1 MRRKVS
7 PVFFL
12 PPAFSLPA
20 PPVVSPHHFPHRSL
34 SFLLLTFL
42 FFSAKNENSV
52 IAYVLSWLFLL
63 CGRQKELFTARCQ
76 AALYHTSKIFMA
88 RFSQN
93 KACFSYKVTFIML
106 LGSFWLNK
114 YLFLQIFYFSFF
126 THIVSVMFLPHC
138 LNLFLFSLFFF
149 FLCG

>member
-42 FFSAKNENSV
+42 FSSAKNENSV
-52 IAYVLSWLFLL
+52 IVYVLSWLFLL
-63 CGRQKELFTARCQ
+63 CGTQKELFTARCQ
-76 AALYHTSKIFMA
+76 AALYHTCKIFMA

-93 KACFSYKVTFIML
+93 KACFSYKATFIML
-106 LGSFWLNK
+106 LGCFWAFLKHTNK
-114 YLFLQIFYFSFF
+114 YLFIYFYTFLIFHFF
-126 THIVSVMFLPHC
+126 THI
-138 LNLFLFSLFFF
+138 
-149 FLCG
+149 